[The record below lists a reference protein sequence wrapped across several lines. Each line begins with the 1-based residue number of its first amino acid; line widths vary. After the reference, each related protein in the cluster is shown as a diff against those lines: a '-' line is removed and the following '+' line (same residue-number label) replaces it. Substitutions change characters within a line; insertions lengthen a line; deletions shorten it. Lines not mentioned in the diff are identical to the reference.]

1 MKMRIDESGHEIPST
16 AVDDESF
23 AQSRRSGSDFPYAP
37 VLHHYVMIFGDLL
50 GDTIEYA
57 RMGED
62 DDHGS
67 EAPVFFPVPLAVVVQ
82 CVPSLDCWNCTV
94 TLLAE
99 ANL

>member
-1 MKMRIDESGHEIPST
+1 MKMCIDESGHEIPST
-16 AVDDESF
+16 AVDDDRF
-23 AQSRRSGSDFPYAP
+23 AQSWRSGSDFLYAAA
-37 VLHHYVMIFGDLL
+37 LHHNVMVFGDLL

-67 EAPVFFPVPLAVVVQ
+67 EAPVFSPVPLAVVVQ

-94 TLLAE
+94 TLSAE